1 MNMQQDFDGR
11 TPAAD
16 WVPAVDIAERPD
28 SFVLRADLPGVAPE
42 DIEITLNEQVLTLA
56 GSRGPS
62 TLQNAARPHRSERT
76 SGRFLRRFTLPASID
91 GDAIEARSAHGTLE
105 ITVPK
110 LPEIQP
116 RRIAVDAA

>member
-1 MNMQQDFDGR
+1 MTTQQDFDR
-11 TPAAD
+11 QTHAAD
-16 WVPAVDIAERPD
+16 WIPAVDIAERPG

-42 DIEITLNEQVLTLA
+42 DIEITLNDQVLTLK

-62 TLQNAARPHRSERT
+62 TLRDTAQPRRSERA

-91 GDAIEARSAHGTLE
+91 GDAIEARSVHGTLE

-110 LPEIQP
+110 LPELQP